1 MTKEDLRKYQ
11 MNEIVKVL
19 SPENIKEVCPV
30 LLVGK
35 AVSLFKQ
42 MYKGIINELKN
53 TEDVKEF
60 VSEYTGIK
68 SSKPVVVSDIGYLQT
83 QASFLL
89 LKLVEEADFPVILL
103 STEDKVSS
111 ILLSRVKRVL
121 KFPVNEQTDNK
132 LISITD
138 AYNQVY
144 GESENK
150 VINKIDFY
158 AENCPTL
165 YKLERDIP
173 FNKYRDD
180 MIEILGGYYD
190 KK

>member
-132 LISITD
+132 LISVTD